1 MNEFEKKKVHELC
14 DNFCH
19 RYVTCLK
26 GKMPMDIVGE
36 ERASSSQ
43 TPVSPSTA
51 APSSSPSMS
60 TPIGSQYQPAPYE
73 PQSVP
78 LPENTTAVS
87 SGHDVTTFICLY

>member
-1 MNEFEKKKVHELC
+1 MVHELC

-87 SGHDVTTFICLY
+87 SGHDVSCNC